1 VVRRGHAGRRHLGGA
16 APGAGGPAGG
26 LGEAPI
32 AYPDTE
38 PVHLNVARLDRLDDP
53 AAADALLAAPPDLD
67 RLVTLRTIEVVVTD
81 FLVSPGTLQVLGTI
95 TLQ

>member
-1 VVRRGHAGRRHLGGA
+1 M
-16 APGAGGPAGG
+16 
-26 LGEAPI
+26 
-32 AYPDTE
+32 
-38 PVHLNVARLDRLDDP
+38 ARLDRLDDP